1 MADKKILVDL
11 NVNGKVEANQF
22 VRDNGLISEYLMADG
37 SVSNGYSLDYIGSDN
52 FINVRTFDNSN
63 IGGDDYLLIHGTTSG
78 NVQKVRVRDIAG
90 GSSSSVSC

>member
-37 SVSNGYSLDYIGSDN
+37 SVSNGYSLDYIGSDIKN
-52 FINVRTFDNSN
+52 KPKSPDIDITSN
-63 IGGDDYLLIHGTTSG
+63 HF
-78 NVQKVRVRDIAG
+78 
-90 GSSSSVSC
+90 C